1 MNRTRKTSGS
11 NPALIIGTLIAV
23 AIVVGVIYQS
33 QSSMDEDSELIG
45 IAEQPQ
51 QEPAVEAIVI
61 PEAVIPSPEAE
72 PEIEPV
78 VEPQTE
84 PQTEQQKNLVSK
96 PPQLPELDNSDEFV
110 RERLLLINS
119 KPKFSGWVKTDDL
132 MRRTASYLDGLSN
145 GVMLSKVFPLSP
157 PQGKFATHKSDGS
170 IWLNAG
176 NYERYGD
183 TINAIANTN
192 MASIARMF
200 HFSRPLLEA
209 AFAEMGYNPR
219 QMDGI
224 ILQAIDVILAT
235 PIIVEPIQLT
245 RESVV
250 YKFADPE
257 LEALLP
263 IQKQLLRTGPNNTKH
278 LQKQAVALRNALLNP

>member
-1 MNRTRKTSGS
+1 MNRPRKSAGS
-11 NPALIIGTLIAV
+11 NPILIIGTLIAV

-33 QSSMDEDSELIG
+33 QSSTDEELELIG
-45 IAEQPQ
+45 TPAQSL
-51 QEPAVEAIVI
+51 QEPEVEAVVI
-61 PEAVIPSPEAE
+61 PEAVIPSPE
-72 PEIEPV
+72 PE
-78 VEPQTE
+78 VETE
-84 PQTEQQKNLVSK
+84 PQPEPQPEQQNNLVSK

-110 RERLLLINS
+110 RERLLLINNR
-119 KPKFSGWVKTDDL
+119 PEFSGWVTTDDL

-157 PQGKFATHKSDGS
+157 PEGKFATHKSDGS

-176 NYERYGD
+176 NYERYNR
-183 TINAIANTN
+183 TINAIANTD
-192 MASIARMF
+192 MGSIAKMF

-224 ILQAIDVILAT
+224 ILQAIDIILAT

-278 LQKQAVALRNALLNP
+278 LQKQAMALRNALLNP

>member
-1 MNRTRKTSGS
+1 MNRPRKSSGS
-11 NPALIIGTLIAV
+11 NPILIIGTLIAV

-33 QSSMDEDSELIG
+33 QSSIDEDLELIA
-45 IAEQPQ
+45 IAEQPE
-51 QEPAVEAIVI
+51 QEPRVEAVVI
-61 PEAVIPSPEAE
+61 PEAVIPSPE
-72 PEIEPV
+72 PKP
-78 VEPQTE
+78 EPQ
-84 PQTEQQKNLVSK
+84 PQPELQQNKEKNLVSK

-110 RERLLLINS
+110 RERLLLINNR
-119 KPKFSGWVKTDDL
+119 PEFSGWVTTDDL

-145 GVMLSKVFPLSP
+145 GVMLSKAFPLSP
-157 PQGKFATHKSDGS
+157 PEGKFATHKNDGS

-176 NYERYGD
+176 NYERYNR
-183 TINAIANTN
+183 TINAIANTD
-192 MASIARMF
+192 MASIAKMF

-224 ILQAIDVILAT
+224 ILQAIDIILGT

-245 RESVV
+245 RESVA

-278 LQKQAVALRNALLNP
+278 LQKQAIALRNALLNP